1 MRSEEEIRDLIAK
14 IKVTNFETEGK
25 SGTIL
30 ISDALFML
38 IQNLE
43 WVLEDTECQK

>member
-1 MRSEEEIRDLIAK
+1 MN
-14 IKVTNFETEGK
+14 NFETEGK

-30 ISDALFML
+30 ISDALLML

-43 WVLEDTECQK
+43 WVLEDTDER